1 MIKLAIFAAG
11 CFWGVEEKFLS
22 QTGVLDTEVGYTG
35 GIKDNPTYHE
45 VCSGDTGHAEAVRV
59 KFDDNL
65 ISYEE
70 LLELFFSIHDPTT
83 LNRQGPDIGT
93 QYRSEIFCV
102 DEEQY
107 LTADYMKRTL
117 NKNKYNNKIVTNL
130 SMANNFWIAEE
141 YHQKYIRKKK
151 NMIL

>member
-1 MIKLAIFAAG
+1 MIRLAIFAAG

-22 QTGVLDTEVGYTG
+22 QTGVLDTEGGYTG

-45 VCSGDTGHAEAVRV
+45 VCRGDTGHAEAVRV
-59 KFDDNL
+59 KFDDNV

-70 LLELFFSIHDPTT
+70 LLELFFSIHVPTT

-107 LTADYMKRTL
+107 LMADYMKRTL

-130 SMANNFWIAEE
+130 SMVNNFWIAEE

>member
-1 MIKLAIFAAG
+1 MIRLAIFAAG

-70 LLELFFSIHDPTT
+70 LLELFFSIHDPTL

-130 SMANNFWIAEE
+130 SMVNNFWIAEE

>member
-1 MIKLAIFAAG
+1 MIRLAIFAAG

-70 LLELFFSIHDPTT
+70 LLELFFSIHDPTL

-117 NKNKYNNKIVTNL
+117 NKDKYNNKIVTNL
-130 SMANNFWIAEE
+130 SMVNNFWIAEE